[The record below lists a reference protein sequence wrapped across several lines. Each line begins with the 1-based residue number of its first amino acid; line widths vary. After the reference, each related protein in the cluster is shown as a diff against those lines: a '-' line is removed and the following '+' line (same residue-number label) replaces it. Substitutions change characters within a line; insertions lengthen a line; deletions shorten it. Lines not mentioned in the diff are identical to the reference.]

1 VAEGFAVDEPR
12 RPPTTAAPHTP
23 AARSGR
29 PPTAVL
35 EGERGEPSSARGSAP
50 VVLGAASR
58 RPSVRHIPSPVR
70 QEVTRARQ
78 ASVRSLHGEERA
90 MVGGREGS
98 V

>member
-1 VAEGFAVDEPR
+1 VAEGVAVDEPR

-29 PPTAVL
+29 PPTTVP
-35 EGERGEPSSARGSAP
+35 EGERGESSSARGSAP
-50 VVLGAASR
+50 VILGVASR
-58 RPSVRHIPSPVR
+58 RPSVRRIPPPAR
-70 QEVTRARQ
+70 QEVTQARQ
-78 ASVRSLHGEERA
+78 ASIRSLHGEERA